1 MMELLIGIITFVF
14 IALIASEISDWYRV
28 NETLSVFLFVALL
41 GITCYLLG
49 LGVVELF
56 EVNV

>member
-14 IALIASEISDWYRV
+14 IVLIGSEISDWYRT
-28 NETLSVFLFVALL
+28 NETISVFLFVALL
-41 GITCYLLG
+41 GIACYLLG
-49 LGVVELF
+49 LGVVEFF